1 MSGLH
6 SARASFDSHF
16 YWVIFLVAGILM
28 ALFLDRMVELAG
40 NEEEALGLSTVSAY
54 RAQAELYRELRDED
68 SIPR

>member
-40 NEEEALGLSTVSAY
+40 NEEEELGLSTVSAY
-54 RAQAELYRELRDED
+54 RAQAELYRELRNEEANE
-68 SIPR
+68 